1 MFVEGVFLFFEE
13 LNCLEELVLVLL
25 NVEEALQELDVIS
38 LLISCTF
45 YFFVLEPSIVL
56 FCL

>member
-1 MFVEGVFLFFEE
+1 MFVEGVFLLFEE